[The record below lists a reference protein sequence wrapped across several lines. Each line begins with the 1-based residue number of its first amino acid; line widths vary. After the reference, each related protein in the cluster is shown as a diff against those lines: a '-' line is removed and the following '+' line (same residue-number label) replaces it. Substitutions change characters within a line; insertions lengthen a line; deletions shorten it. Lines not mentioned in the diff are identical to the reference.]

1 MTEHDL
7 ARTRERVVEDVFAE
21 LRRAETTHPSW
32 PTDPFVGVAVITE
45 ELGETAQAII
55 DARYKGASR
64 DRIYD
69 EAVQVAAMA
78 LRFLLNMPVADRAS
92 GTDGA

>member
-32 PTDPFVGVAVITE
+32 PTDPFVGVAA
-45 ELGETAQAII
+45 GRAC
-55 DARYKGASR
+55 
-64 DRIYD
+64 
-69 EAVQVAAMA
+69 
-78 LRFLLNMPVADRAS
+78 LRVADLIRLAEMIERLREEA
-92 GTDGA
+92 GR